1 MRILAR
7 DPELA
12 GDGEGAAAP
21 RQAARRGRVQAHA
34 AHAAARPHPMGAV
47 VLTSDVGWCSL
58 VNAVVG
64 AGVERVPLE
73 VLSGAPRSGQN
84 D

>member
-1 MRILAR
+1 MSKPPMRILAR

-34 AHAAARPHPMGAV
+34 AHAAARPIPWGP
-47 VLTSDVGWCSL
+47 WC
-58 VNAVVG
+58 
-64 AGVERVPLE
+64 
-73 VLSGAPRSGQN
+73 
-84 D
+84 